1 MSTVNA
7 FIRGP
12 IFNDNYQYK
21 IVIVKGYQ
29 DLQSQLIYPNTKY
42 VIKHNFDL
50 NNESVEIPS
59 NCIIAVDGGSL
70 SNGTLV
76 GNNSILLDVNN
87 LGNILDNITQSG
99 TWKESTQLSS
109 ISIGEVTTGS
119 TPSVTNVGDNHNAVL
134 NFVFP
139 EGKSAYQSYLDTTED
154 NPPLSEEDWIN
165 SMSGGNVDQKIQN
178 AINPLNTTLQNTNNE
193 VNTLKSTVQTIQNN
207 ILGEYYA
214 E

>member
-12 IFNDNYQYK
+12 IFDDNYQYK
-21 IVIVKGYQ
+21 TVIVKGYQ

-50 NNESVEIPS
+50 NNESIEIPS

-70 SNGTLV
+70 SNGTLI
-76 GNNSILLDVNN
+76 GNSSILLDVNG
-87 LGNILDNITQSG
+87 LGNTLDNIEKSG
-99 TWKESTQLSS
+99 SWR
-109 ISIGEVTTGS
+109 
-119 TPSVTNVGDNHNAVL
+119 NAVRPD
-134 NFVFP
+134 VVQ
-139 EGKSAYQSYLDTTED
+139 E
-154 NPPLSEEDWIN
+154 
-165 SMSGGNVDQKIQN
+165 IQE
-178 AINPLNTTLQNTNNE
+178 AISPLNTSIENINNE

-207 ILGEYYA
+207 ILGEYYT